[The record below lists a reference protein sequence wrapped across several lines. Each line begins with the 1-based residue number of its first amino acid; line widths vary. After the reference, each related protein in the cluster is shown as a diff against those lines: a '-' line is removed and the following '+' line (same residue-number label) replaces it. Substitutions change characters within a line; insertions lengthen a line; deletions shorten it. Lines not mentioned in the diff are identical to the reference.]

1 MKKTNLLSMTA
12 AAATLLLY
20 SVPSYAK
27 IWRVN
32 NRSNYNGTTLWG
44 NNYGGTPAF
53 PVFKQ
58 INQAVAWSSVVN
70 SDTMHVEG
78 SPLVYDFSTIS
89 KRLVIIGPGFYLADN
104 PKTSNDMFDA
114 KVKAITFNP
123 GSEGSLVTGINVAVA
138 TNNAD
143 GYINIIAD
151 SITIKRCKI
160 DRAVYFHINGA
171 GLVNYLTIIEN
182 YFPDTYPTNAFSVT
196 NTGYIPPT
204 DIIFNN
210 NICKKTLIWQNTS
223 GTVVWPITQCKNN
236 IFDGPDNLV
245 TPGLR
250 FITSDFSNNILMPVN
265 AVVDITA
272 GAGVIAYNTGT
283 QSAQFG
289 TANNNLVE
297 PSITNLFVGGTSAD
311 GYYRIKSGSQAYQNG
326 SDGADRG
333 AFGGAIV
340 SSRYTLSGLAPVP
353 VVYDAATTGVVS
365 PATGLPVTVK
375 ARTIK

>member
-1 MKKTNLLSMTA
+1 MRKTNFLPALVSITA
-12 AAATLLLY
+12 LLLY
-20 SVPSYAK
+20 SIPGNAK

-32 NRSNYNGTTLWG
+32 NRSNYNGTSLWG

-58 INQAVAWSSVVN
+58 INQAVAWASVVN

-78 SPLVYDFSTIS
+78 SPDYYDYATIT
-89 KRLVIIGPGFYLADN
+89 KRLTIIGPGYYLADN
-104 PKTSNDMFDA
+104 PKTSNDMFDS

-123 GSEGSLVTGINVAVA
+123 GSEGSLITGMNIAVGTNV
-138 TNNAD
+138 ND
-143 GYINIIAD
+143 GYITIVAD

-182 YFPDTYPTNAFSVT
+182 YFPNTYLTNAFSVT

-210 NICKKTLIWQNTS
+210 NICKKTLYWQNTS

-236 IFDGPDNLV
+236 IFDGPDNLA
-245 TPGLR
+245 TPNLR

-265 AVVDITA
+265 AIVDITA
-272 GAGVIAYNTGT
+272 GTGAIAYNIGT
-283 QSAQFG
+283 QSSQFG

-297 PSITNLFVGGTSAD
+297 PAITNLFIGGTSAD
-311 GYYRIKSGSQAYQNG
+311 GYYQIQSGSQAYQNG
-326 SDGADRG
+326 SDGSDRG

-340 SSRYTLSGLAPVP
+340 SSRYTLSGLASVP
-353 VVYDAATTGVVS
+353 VVYEATTTGVVS
-365 PATGLPVTVK
+365 TVTGLPVTVK